1 MAYRLGSTFDLKW
14 NFFQGIQQILQIFDT
29 LFVHL
34 ESFWFQLCEIM
45 SSGISVMSLRLYAIR
60 PSLKIVWN
68 FFNKLWYFSAAD
80 ELNHA
85 MIACTMASRHSTN
98 LSMLYYC
105 RSKSSSLRFCSDCS
119 FDRIRSRYRFI
130 E

>member
-80 ELNHA
+80 ELNHV
-85 MIACTMASRHSTN
+85 MIACRWLLGIQRIYRCSTIAAAN
-98 LSMLYYC
+98 DLSV
-105 RSKSSSLRFCSDCS
+105 
-119 FDRIRSRYRFI
+119 
-130 E
+130 